1 MKVLKNEN
9 NLCEKHN
16 NQRRNTQKQADWSK
30 KENCVKGGKKTSAVE
45 KEKNKS
51 MKVKK

>member
-16 NQRRNTQKQADWSK
+16 NKRRNTQKQHAVYVQITKVYRKMK
-30 KENCVKGGKKTSAVE
+30 KIFA
-45 KEKNKS
+45 
-51 MKVKK
+51 